1 MPRKTLGEFAKQEIR
16 EAMRGLTGTP
26 AKQEAVRLATNHGV
40 RWSYIYRM
48 TEDLRA
54 TTRKPRSDKGKR
66 SFELVEGSDLWYAA
80 QFVIVDKLDPSE
92 ALLTARVRRP
102 DAKLPTLEYFRSIL
116 AENDLGKRSLRTS
129 RRAYRRWE
137 AEYPGQI
144 YQVDCTALKVRWQ
157 DEKTRRILRIE
168 GIDKNHPQM
177 DGSKLRVWQI
187 MLVDDCSRR
196 RFLRYIATSHI
207 TSQDMVR
214 FECEAFNKLGIP
226 QTLYSDNGPEFK
238 GYHTRAEKIL
248 NTVLKDDGGYRHLT
262 HKPNNPQASG
272 KVENAHKWA
281 EKMDR
286 LVGLAVTEGQIVT
299 AERLNEF
306 ADRVCDHYNNI
317 PHRVTGET
325 PMSRWSSRRVVV
337 RTIDPDVIESAL
349 LSDEFIVKM
358 DAALTIA
365 HKGVFYKVPSVDT
378 EGKATPFV
386 NYTDKKVKVVVPPS
400 IPIILLT
407 LPNAKGKFE
416 PDHGGE
422 FEIEKIIATADAA
435 GEFRS
440 TADSNAENL
449 KKRLKDTRK
458 QEIAAIKQQTKLTG
472 EIAPVPHLN
481 VVIEQPATNVTA
493 FPHPERVFTAEEVA
507 AVTPIATTLYTGR
520 EIGYWEAVGMF
531 ADRFSD
537 VVEAKAF
544 LEASLF
550 PNTEGR
556 YPESEVEQA
565 INDRE
570 RPAFKS
576 GLRLAG

>member
-1 MPRKTLGEFAKQEIR
+1 
-16 EAMRGLTGTP
+16 MRGLTGTP
-26 AKQEAVRLATNHGV
+26 AKQEAVRQAANHHV
-40 RWSYIYRM
+40 QWQHIYRI
-48 TEDLRA
+48 TEDLRV
-54 TTRKPRSDKGKR
+54 TKRKPRSDKGKR
-66 SFELVEGSDLWYAA
+66 SFELIEGSDLWYAA

-92 ALLTARVRRP
+92 ALLTARTRRP
-102 DAKLPTLEYFRSIL
+102 EAKLPTLEYFRSIL
-116 AENDLGKRSLRTS
+116 AENDLGKKSLRTA
-129 RRAYRRWE
+129 RRAYRNWE

-144 YQVDCTALKVRWQ
+144 YQVDCTALKIRWQ
-157 DEKTRRILRIE
+157 DETSRRIMKIE
-168 GIDKNHPQM
+168 GVDKNHPQT
-177 DGSKLRVWQI
+177 DTSKLQVWQI

-196 RFLRYIATSHI
+196 RFLRYLATSSHI
-207 TSQDMVR
+207 TSKDMVR
-214 FECEAFNKLGIP
+214 FLCEAFGKFGIP
-226 QTLYSDNGPEFK
+226 QTLYTDNGSEFK
-238 GYHTRAEKIL
+238 GYHKNAEKFL
-248 NTVLKDDGGYRHLT
+248 NRLLKDDGGYRHLT
-262 HKPNNPQASG
+262 HKPKNPQASG

-286 LVGLAVTEGQIVT
+286 LVGLAVTEGQIIT
-299 AERLNEF
+299 AERLNDF

-317 PHRVTGET
+317 PHRSTGET

-337 RTIDPDVIESAL
+337 RTIEPDAMESAL
-349 LSDEFIVKM
+349 LSDVFPATLTNAMTFERDGIEYRVPGVEPFLQ
-358 DAALTIA
+358 AA
-365 HKGVFYKVPSVDT
+365 G
-378 EGKATPFV
+378 
-386 NYTDKKVKVVVPPS
+386 KKVKVVVPPS

-531 ADRFSD
+531 ADRFTD
-537 VVEAKAF
+537 VGEAKEF
-544 LEASLF
+544 LISLF

-556 YPESEVEQA
+556 YPEGEVEQA
-565 INDRE
+565 ILDRDK
-570 RPAFKS
+570 PAFRS